1 MRGNHRVLGPAL
13 FAAVGLTAFT
23 TWTSQPFGQNAA
35 PAGQQT
41 VPAAAVRAAHPGD
54 VAAPPATAADWA
66 DGARLFQGLGDF
78 HRPVTTTSNEA
89 QIWFEQGMR
98 FLWAFNHDEATRSFA
113 RAAQIDPDCAM
124 CWWGVSLTVGPNYN
138 LPLMAAPRA
147 KVAWEA
153 LQQAV
158 RTAPKASPVERALID
173 ALKHRYNGTEALDPS
188 GEVPLL
194 TAYAAAMEKVVARFG
209 TDPDIRVIAAEA
221 MMTANAWKLW
231 TVDGKAAP
239 GTTKIVAL
247 LESALTMRPKHPGAN
262 HYYIHAV
269 EASPAPEKAVPSARA
284 LDGSMPA
291 AGHLVHMPA
300 HIWQRVGEYD
310 KAADANRRAIAA
322 DAEYYKLTKPIDYY
336 AMYTAHN
343 LQFLAFATA
352 MEGRKKETITALRD
366 PRTVMPDE
374 MMLAM
379 PGVDWSQ
386 VELYAALLRFG
397 LWDEMLAQPVPNP
410 KLQAQTGGFLYARGI
425 ALAAKGRAAEAAP
438 LLADLQR
445 ISDTI
450 GPDAGAGNNSVRDVL
465 AVAAAVLKARIAA
478 ASGDDAAAIGLLREA
493 AAKEDK
499 LVYNEPADWFIPVR
513 QELGAALLKAGQAK
527 QAEAVY
533 RDDLR
538 RNRGNGWSLFGL
550 TQALKA
556 QGRTREEAD
565 SQAAFDKVWGSADV
579 VLTSSAF

>member
-1 MRGNHRVLGPAL
+1 
-13 FAAVGLTAFT
+13 
-23 TWTSQPFGQNAA
+23 
-35 PAGQQT
+35 
-41 VPAAAVRAAHPGD
+41 
-54 VAAPPATAADWA
+54 
-66 DGARLFQGLGDF
+66 
-78 HRPVTTTSNEA
+78 
-89 QIWFEQGMR
+89 
-98 FLWAFNHDEATRSFA
+98 
-113 RAAQIDPDCAM
+113 
-124 CWWGVSLTVGPNYN
+124 
-138 LPLMAAPRA
+138 
-147 KVAWEA
+147 
-153 LQQAV
+153 
-158 RTAPKASPVERALID
+158 
-173 ALKHRYNGTEALDPS
+173 
-188 GEVPLL
+188 
-194 TAYAAAMEKVVARFG
+194 
-209 TDPDIRVIAAEA
+209 
-221 MMTANAWKLW
+221 
-231 TVDGKAAP
+231 
-239 GTTKIVAL
+239 
-247 LESALTMRPKHPGAN
+247 
-262 HYYIHAV
+262 
-269 EASPAPEKAVPSARA
+269 
-284 LDGSMPA
+284 MPA

-300 HIWQRVGEYD
+300 HIWQRVGEYE

-322 DAEYYKLTKPIDYY
+322 DAEYYKQTKPIDYY

-352 MEGRKKETITALRD
+352 MEGREAETINALRD

-450 GPDAGAGNNSVRDVL
+450 GPDAGAGNNSARDVL

-478 ASGDDAAAIGLLREA
+478 ASGDTVAAIGLLREA
-493 AAKEDK
+493 AAREDK

-538 RNRGNGWSLFGL
+538 RHRGNGWSLYGL
-550 TQALKA
+550 TEALKA
-556 QGRTREEAD
+556 QGKIRYVTAAKSAFISRGRKAD
-565 SQAAFDKVWGSADV
+565 IA
-579 VLTSSAF
+579 LTSSAF